1 VWAQLKSW
9 GAEAINLGVARD
21 TAEHTREKLREAL
34 RLEPDL
40 IVTSAGV
47 SVGDYDVVK
56 EVLMEM
62 GRITM
67 WRVRVKPGKPL
78 AFGRIGER
86 EVPFLGLPG
95 NPVSSLVSMEL
106 FGRPAVMR
114 MLGKHNVVR
123 TRISVRALEP
133 FDNRGGR
140 ENYLRGVVG
149 REGAEYVARL
159 AGKQESNILTGM
171 SRANALLVVPAS
183 VERVEAGDY
192 VESLMLDWS
201 EEVF

>member
-1 VWAQLKSW
+1 
-9 GAEAINLGVARD
+9 
-21 TAEHTREKLREAL
+21 
-34 RLEPDL
+34 
-40 IVTSAGV
+40 
-47 SVGDYDVVK
+47 
-56 EVLMEM
+56 
-62 GRITM
+62 
-67 WRVRVKPGKPL
+67 
-78 AFGRIGER
+78 
-86 EVPFLGLPG
+86 VPFLGLPG

-123 TRISVRALEP
+123 TRISARALEP
-133 FDNRGGR
+133 LDNRGGR
-140 ENYLRGVVG
+140 ENYLRGIIG

-183 VERVEAGDY
+183 VERVAVGGHVDA
-192 VESLMLDWS
+192 LMLDWS